1 MLRRMGIMAAT
12 VLVAGGAFA
21 EEHEVKMLNK
31 GVSGAMVFDP
41 AFVKAAPGD
50 TIRFVPVDKGHNVE
64 SIRGMLPD
72 GVDKFKSKV
81 NEEYVLT
88 VTVPGLYGV
97 KCSPHFSMGMVALIQ
112 VGDVPA
118 NVELAKAAKLPAKA
132 DERMKAALAASA
144 H

>member
-1 MLRRMGIMAAT
+1 MLRRTGIMAAI
-12 VLVAGGAFA
+12 VLIAAGAFA
-21 EEHEVKMLNK
+21 EEHEIKMLNK
-31 GVSGAMVFDP
+31 GESGAMVFEP

-50 TIRFVPVDKGHNVE
+50 TIRFVPADKGHNVE
-64 SIRGMLPD
+64 SIKGMLPD

-81 NEEYVLT
+81 NEEYVMT
-88 VTVPGLYGV
+88 VTVSGLYGI

-118 NVELAKAAKLPAKA
+118 NVEAVKAVKLPKKA
-132 DERMKAALAASA
+132 DERIKAALS